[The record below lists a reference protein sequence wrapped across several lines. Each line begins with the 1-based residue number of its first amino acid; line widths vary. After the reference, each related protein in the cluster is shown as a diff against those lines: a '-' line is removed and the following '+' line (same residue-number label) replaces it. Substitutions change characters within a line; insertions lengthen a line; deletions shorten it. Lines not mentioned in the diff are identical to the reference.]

1 MARKSLKNRPDAA
14 NFILDDYPLYNLNRS
29 AATYTT
35 RMSEALKSI
44 DIDQPRWRILMLL
57 GDQNP
62 STVSELAR
70 RSVTK
75 LSTITR
81 IVIRMEENGYVTRSV
96 CEKDNRVTQVNMTNE
111 GDRILNLL
119 HDIASNIY
127 ECAFAGIGN
136 KEIDQFLNTL
146 KKIRAN
152 LTDTPH
158 KN

>member
-1 MARKSLKNRPDAA
+1 MARKSLKNRPDAM

-29 AATYTT
+29 AATYTA
-35 RMSEALKSI
+35 RMSEALKPI

-62 STVSELAR
+62 STVSEIAR

-81 IVIRMEENGYVTRSV
+81 IVFGMEVNGYVTRSV
-96 CEKDNRVTQVNMTNE
+96 CEKDNRVTQVNMTDE
-111 GDRILNLL
+111 GERILNLL

-127 ECAFAGIGN
+127 EHAFTGIDN
-136 KEIDQFLNTL
+136 KEIDQFLNML

-152 LTDTPH
+152 LTDIPH
-158 KN
+158 